1 MITKQC
7 KHCSQEKLVT
17 EFTPQIGTRDGLK
30 PICRDCSSIAAREY
44 YLNHS
49 NRIKTKAKEWKQKQ
63 ARRKTVEQ

>member
-1 MITKQC
+1 MITKNC
-7 KHCSQEKLVT
+7 KSCCQEREVT

-30 PICRDCSSIAAREY
+30 PICRECSSLAAREY

-49 NRIKTKAKEWKQKQ
+49 NRIKKKTKEWKEKQ